1 MIVKAL
7 ILFAIPLAIALSA
20 TGYARYL
27 WHADQERWAAA
38 REAAELRYAQEVES
52 KCRLGE
58 INDDARCAKA
68 LAYITTPIASTD

>member
-27 WHADQERWAAA
+27 WYADQERWAAA
-38 REAAELRYAQEVES
+38 RDAAELRYAQEVES

-58 INDDARCAKA
+58 ISDNTQCAKA
-68 LAYITTPIASTD
+68 LAYLTTRVASTD